1 MTGPHANPDLRNAE
15 RGLRLQKAMAEAGVA
30 SRRACEEL
38 IEEGRVRV
46 NGNVVR
52 DLPAWVDPRED
63 SIEVD
68 GQEIA
73 RPRRPRGKRSAKNPT
88 LGKHYVLLHKPR
100 GVLCT
105 NRDPDGRPTAVQLVA
120 GLPGNPR
127 LFPVGRLDADST
139 GLLLLTDDGDLAY
152 RLTHPSFE
160 VPKTY
165 RVRVA
170 GEVTERDL
178 ARLRQG
184 LYLADRTPGAKRHA
198 ARRAAATGQGAAAKK
213 ARVEKAAII
222 GREVDRARGSRTTLR
237 LTLEEG
243 QNREIRR
250 LLARVGFRVRK
261 LQREAIGPLRLGGL
275 APGAWRTLESKEV
288 RSLYHACGLR

>member
-1 MTGPHANPDLRNAE
+1 MRNAD
-15 RGLRLQKAMAEAGVA
+15 RGIRLQKAMAEAGVA

-38 IEEGRVRV
+38 IEDGHVRV
-46 NGNVVR
+46 NGQLVR
-52 DLPAWVDPRED
+52 ELPAWVDPRED

-68 GQEIA
+68 GVEIA
-73 RPRRPRGKRSAKNPT
+73 RPRRPRGKRSAQDPT

-105 NRDPDGRPTAVQLVA
+105 NRDPEGRPTAVGLV
-120 GLPGNPR
+120 GHLPGNPR
-127 LFPVGRLDADST
+127 LYPVGRLDADST
-139 GLLLLTDDGDLAY
+139 GLLLLTDDGELAH

-165 RVRVA
+165 VVRVA

-184 LYLADRTPGAKRHA
+184 LYLADRTPGARRRAARHA
-198 ARRAAATGQGAAAKK
+198 AETGRGPAAKK
-213 ARVEKAAII
+213 ARVEKAAIVR
-222 GREVDRARGSRTTLR
+222 REVDRARGHRTTLR
-237 LTLEEG
+237 MTLEEG

-261 LQREAIGPLRLGGL
+261 LQREALGPVRLGGL
-275 APGAWRTLESKEV
+275 KPGAWRPLDRQEV
-288 RSLYHACGLR
+288 RDLYRAAGMR